1 MRFALRV
8 YLSILQYC
16 GQLYGIISWYLKKI
30 LLIEDDPNVCS
41 FIYKGLTENG
51 FEVAV
56 ALNGES
62 GLSMFANSSFDLI
75 VLDIMLPE
83 VSGLDVCKKIRE
95 TDQLTPVLFLTALGS
110 AENIVLGLNTGA
122 DDYLVKPFKFIELLA
137 RINTLLR
144 RVGNYSQQVVAE
156 ATEEELYKF
165 ADLELD
171 NNLKVVKR
179 NAQEVSLTSTEYRL
193 IYTFIK
199 APKKVFTRTELLEE
213 VWGINFDIG
222 TNVVDVYINYL
233 RKKLEKNNNSR
244 LIHTIIGMG
253 YALREGDENTN

>member
-1 MRFALRV
+1 M
-8 YLSILQYC
+8 
-16 GQLYGIISWYLKKI
+16 KKI

-62 GLSMFANSSFDLI
+62 GLSMFEKSSFDLI
-75 VLDIMLPE
+75 VLDIMLPD

-122 DDYLVKPFKFIELLA
+122 DDYLVKPFKFIELVA

-144 RVGNYSQQVVAE
+144 RVDNYSQQPNIE
-156 ATEEELYKF
+156 SNEEDVYRF

-171 NNLKVVKR
+171 NNLKAVKR

-193 IYTFIK
+193 LYTFIK
-199 APKKVFTRTELLEE
+199 APKKVFSRTELLEE

-233 RKKLEKNNNSR
+233 RKKLEKNNMPR
-244 LIHTIIGMG
+244 LIQTMIGMG
-253 YALREGDENTN
+253 YSLRESDENTN